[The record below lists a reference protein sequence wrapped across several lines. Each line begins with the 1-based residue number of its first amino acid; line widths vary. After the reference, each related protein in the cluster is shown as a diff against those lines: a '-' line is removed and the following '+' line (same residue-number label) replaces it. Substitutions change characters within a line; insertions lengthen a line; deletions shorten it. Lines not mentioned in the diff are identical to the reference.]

1 MGRRKGSDKTV
12 LMDEKTR
19 YGKIVRCL
27 NWVELAR
34 DFGNT
39 QKLLIPKELQ
49 LGLAIKQLSNEL
61 SSGVGL
67 DRKFFIATCD
77 S

>member
-27 NWVELAR
+27 NWVELAC

-49 LGLAIKQLSNEL
+49 LGIGNQ
-61 SSGVGL
+61 
-67 DRKFFIATCD
+67 ATFQ
-77 S
+77 